1 MSSGQSFT
9 SAALIHSAILQ
20 SLNLGGKRF
29 VVMDARAAAFEKL
42 LEYDKAM
49 KDCRDCIVLDPKS
62 NKSYLRAS
70 RICEARQQPEKALK
84 FLEHA
89 IQVTPASQAEPYL
102 KRLAM
107 LQGLVEA
114 LQPPVTRMDPITV
127 LPEELLALVF
137 GMAIE
142 DDSRMAHRVSWVSR
156 TWREMTV
163 NCPFLWRRVI
173 LNGAKLGPSM
183 KRLQI
188 YGHRGQGKLD
198 NIHVTRLSAE
208 SESTIPAIRPFM
220 RRLKA
225 LSISFDASQSLETL
239 VNALQHTC
247 DDLQELAVQVGASV
261 GSPRFP
267 KLHLGLVTPSATST
281 IRSIKFAG
289 LVFGGTRFDD
299 VDNEALDSLETVV
312 FDSCYF
318 EPEELA
324 VPGQEEGVTSDIV
337 HRSLRQAKN
346 LKRLEINS
354 PRYGPGGMTKEY
366 SADTVTL
373 ERLETLVIP
382 PPNDWAISAVTPNL
396 RRLRIVRDEMI
407 MAATTRNLLPSLK
420 QLAPTQIPVSDLE
433 MLAIT
438 VNDNDKAAALKSWL
452 MRLNN
457 VAELNVVSETH
468 CREDG
473 ASWGVDVHLVQPML
487 DAVNNKIVSVLHARP
502 EWCPR
507 MQSLRLTRCLVPPR
521 EIMEYVKARRTSPT
535 SATLSDLTLEDCSTL
550 PAEAE
555 VWLQRNVVNFKII
568 KTPKTTKTAWRDRN
582 RS

>member
-1 MSSGQSFT
+1 
-9 SAALIHSAILQ
+9 
-20 SLNLGGKRF
+20 
-29 VVMDARAAAFEKL
+29 MDARAAAFEKL

-114 LQPPVTRMDPITV
+114 LQPPITRIDPITV

-137 GMAIE
+137 EMAIE

-156 TWREMTV
+156 TWRDMTV

-198 NIHVTRLSAE
+198 SIHVTRLSAE

-225 LSISFDASQSLETL
+225 LSISSDASQSLETL

-247 DDLQELAVQVGASV
+247 HDLQELAVQVGASV

-281 IRSIKFAG
+281 IRSIKFTG
-289 LVFGGTRFDD
+289 LVFGGTRLND

-318 EPEELA
+318 EPDELA

-337 HRSLRQAKN
+337 HRSLRQAKK

-354 PRYGPGGMTKEY
+354 PRYGSGAMTKEY
-366 SADTVTL
+366 SDDTVTL

-396 RRLRIVRDEMI
+396 RRLRIVRDEMS

-420 QLAPTQIPVSDLE
+420 QLVPTQIPVSNLE
-433 MLAIT
+433 MLEIT

-452 MRLNN
+452 MRLHN

-487 DAVNNKIVSVLHARP
+487 EAVNNKIVSVLHARP

-535 SATLSDLTLEDCSTL
+535 SSTLSDLTLEDCSTL

-555 VWLQRNVVNFKII
+555 VWLQRNVGNFKII